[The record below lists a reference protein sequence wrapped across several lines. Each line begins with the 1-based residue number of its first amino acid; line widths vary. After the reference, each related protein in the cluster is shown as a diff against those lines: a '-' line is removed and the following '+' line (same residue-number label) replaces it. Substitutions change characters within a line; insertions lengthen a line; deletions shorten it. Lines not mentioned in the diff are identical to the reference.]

1 MKDRIMNHCLLFGS
15 TGHLA
20 RTKIIPSLERLD
32 IPYVALSRKYKV
44 DLMDYI
50 KEGDNVIAFMSI
62 PSSGFKN
69 VVEPYLNVLQDI
81 NPTYVLEKPYG
92 TNKTEFESLI
102 NYAESKNM
110 DIIFNDHYIGKSAIV
125 DLPIM
130 DLPRYED
137 IYGMRLILHEEDGVD
152 DRMGYFDHVGIIND
166 MYQSHVLL
174 LYSMVIAQIK
184 NESRESILKC
194 MINMPITGKTLD
206 VYDGYNGIMP
216 TECTVDGMYEHIKIY
231 TSIGKKKPNQKEMI
245 IYHKNGEMKLD
256 LSNTRIE
263 PYDHIF
269 KQILENNTENFLNTA
284 EIRYMWEH
292 VENLQE
298 SILYV

>member
-1 MKDRIMNHCLLFGS
+1 MNHCLLFGS

-50 KEGDNVIAFMSI
+50 KRGDNVIAFMSI

-69 VVEPYLNVLQDI
+69 VVEPYWDVLKDI

-92 TNKTEFESLI
+92 TNKTEFESLM
-102 NYAESKNM
+102 NYTESKNM
-110 DIIFNDHYIGKSAIV
+110 HVVFNDHYIGKSAIV
-125 DLPIM
+125 DLPNTE
-130 DLPRYED
+130 LPPFED
-137 IYGMRLILHEEDGVD
+137 IHCVRLILHEEDGVD
-152 DRMGYFDHVGIIND
+152 DRMGYFEQVGIIND

-184 NESRESILKC
+184 NESRESILKS
-194 MINMPITGKTLD
+194 MINMPITDKTLNI
-206 VYDGYNGIMP
+206 YDGYDGVMP
-216 TECTVDGMYEHIKIY
+216 TECKINGTYEHVEMN

-245 IYHKNGEMKLD
+245 IYHKDGEIKLD

-269 KQILENNTENFLNTA
+269 KQILENNTENFLNTT

-292 VENLQE
+292 VENLEE
-298 SILYV
+298 SILYL

>member
-1 MKDRIMNHCLLFGS
+1 
-15 TGHLA
+15 
-20 RTKIIPSLERLD
+20 
-32 IPYVALSRKYKV
+32 
-44 DLMDYI
+44 MDYI

-62 PSSGFKN
+62 PSSGFKS
-69 VVEPYLNVLQDI
+69 VVDPYLNVLQYI

-92 TNKTEFESLI
+92 TNKTEFESLM
-102 NYAESKNM
+102 NYMESKNM
-110 DIIFNDHYIGKSAIV
+110 NVIFNDHYIGKSAIV
-125 DLPIM
+125 DLPTM
-130 DLPRYED
+130 NLPRYED
-137 IYGMRLILHEEDGVD
+137 IYSMRLILHEEDGVD
-152 DRMGYFDHVGIIND
+152 DRMGYFDKVGIIND

-184 NESRESILKC
+184 SEQRESILKI
-194 MINMPITGKTLD
+194 MINMQIKCKTLD

-216 TECTVDGMYEHIKIY
+216 TECTVDCMYEHIKIY

-245 IYHKNGEMKLD
+245 IYHKDGEMKLD

-269 KQILENNTENFLNTA
+269 KQILENKTENFLNTT

-292 VENLQE
+292 VESLQD
-298 SILYV
+298 SILYL

>member
-1 MKDRIMNHCLLFGS
+1 MNHCLLFGS

-20 RTKIIPSLERLD
+20 RTKIIPSLERLA
-32 IPYVALSRKYKV
+32 IPYVPLSRKYKV

-50 KEGDNVIAFMSI
+50 KKGDNVIAFMSI
-62 PSSGFKN
+62 PSSGFEN
-69 VVEPYLNVLQDI
+69 VVDPYLDVLKDI

-102 NYAESKNM
+102 NYTESRNM
-110 DIIFNDHYIGKSAIV
+110 NVIFNDHYIGKSAIV
-125 DLPIM
+125 DLPTM
-130 DLPRYED
+130 GLPRYED
-137 IYGMRLILHEEDGVD
+137 IYSMKLILHEEDDVD
-152 DRMGYFDHVGIIND
+152 DRMGYFEQVGIIND

-184 NESRESILKC
+184 NESRESILKS
-194 MINMPITGKTLD
+194 MVTMPITDKKLNM
-206 VYDGYNGIMP
+206 YDGYDGMMP
-216 TECTVDGMYEHIKIY
+216 TECKINGTYEHIKMY

-245 IYHKNGEMKLD
+245 IDHKDGEMKLD

-269 KQILENNTENFLNTA
+269 KQILKNNTEHFLNPS

-292 VENLQE
+292 VENLEE